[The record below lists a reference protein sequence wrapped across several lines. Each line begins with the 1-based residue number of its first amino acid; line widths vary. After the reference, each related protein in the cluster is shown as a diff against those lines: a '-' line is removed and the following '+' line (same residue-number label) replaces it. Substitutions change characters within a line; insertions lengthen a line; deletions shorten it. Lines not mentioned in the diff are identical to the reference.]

1 VILSRKKRF
10 AVLGYLTLMLI
21 LLNTLMFVISNVML
35 NNSRVKK
42 RSLDGLEELDLQVIL
57 AIIFSIRIIFG
68 IIFGILIDL

>member
-1 VILSRKKRF
+1 
-10 AVLGYLTLMLI
+10 VLGYLTLMLI